1 MSKHTITID
10 IDNGALIDQCA
21 SQILA
26 QYHGDYDEDGELIDN
41 GKHQPNKQIDRVI
54 RETVIAKVRK
64 SLDEAIGS
72 VTGEYIRAA
81 VADVMA
87 EGWSKTDNYGC
98 QVGPKLTL
106 KDRISETLTKLQGDS
121 YSSNRKNLIDAVI
134 ENAVSNAFKTDFAKT
149 IEDAKVKFKA
159 ALDGTIAAKLQ
170 EALKSSLGLR

>member
-1 MSKHTITID
+1 MSKHTITIH

-26 QYHGDYDEDGELIDN
+26 QYHGDYDENGELIDN
-41 GKHQPNKQIDRVI
+41 DNHKPHKQIDRVI
-54 RETVIAKVRK
+54 RETIIAQIRK
-64 SLDEAIGS
+64 SLDEAIQS
-72 VTGEYIRAA
+72 VTGEYIRTA

-87 EGWSKTDNYGC
+87 EGWRKTDNYGS
-98 QVGPKLTL
+98 QVGPAMTL
-106 KDRISETLTKLQGDS
+106 KDRISEVLTKLQGGQYD
-121 YSSNRKNLIDAVI
+121 SNRKNLVDATI
-134 ENAVSNAFKTDFAKT
+134 EKAVGDAFKTDFAKV